1 MLHSVWSD
9 AESIHVRRK
18 VMTMLAVLAL
28 LASVLIWATPQVQ
41 AQFGNESP
49 DADAGEDDF
58 ANPDEEV
65 ELEGTGNDL
74 EDDGNGD
81 VTLKF
86 DWEILTGP
94 YDWVTITPD
103 EDELGKAS
111 FTVPNKNYIAGI
123 SDSDPQKYKINIRLT
138 VTDSEGATDT
148 DTVVI
153 TIRRAPVPNIEV
165 FAGLWDDDFADDPD
179 AILAEVFGRDAI
191 IDGPGENGNRDD
203 EWDIK
208 EGAYLRLDASG
219 STVPEGEVDRQ
230 RWTLR
235 APSSTPSGIT
245 TANSELDSSLGD
257 SETGREIFIV
267 GDTATDPAT
276 HPNGTT
282 YKVLPNIGAGQTITS
297 STLTLIY
304 DLTVQSGTGIPSRD
318 RVRIV
323 IHDVPDDGDG
333 ADIPVGVELTNTSK
347 GDAPQEI
354 VSDVENQY
362 LVNAGSVVKFTA
374 NVDSGDIAGLRW
386 LGATAGTTNNV
397 ATRRISDSAT
407 AGTTY
412 TVTVSLG
419 SGADTRTGTVNLLV
433 GKNTLPTIGE
443 VANRSGEDLR
453 DVELASDADVPGLD
467 FYAVNDG
474 SEGITLHGVAHDP
487 DGGPVTYAW
496 SLHEAEGITEAAHL
510 AIKAADSALD
520 NPTELTSDHV
530 KAVKGAR
537 SDLEE
542 SSLSITLNNASTDTV
557 TFDVPQVE
565 DDTYAILVFSAID
578 SSNTVNK
585 QYIYISITA
594 VDDPPVADAG
604 PDQQVASG
612 SFVRLNGSGSF
623 DPDPGDSLGWDPD
636 GTPGNGD
643 DVDAYQWTY
652 KGATMNPLPD
662 DRPAFTDAE
671 IEALTGWILEE
682 DSTGTISNSDET
694 KKYSFIVNA
703 SGDFRGA
710 TQPEKLFKSTDTAY
724 PYFDAPQLVGFTNIQ
739 FKFELTVS
747 GSQDND
753 GDGTFEL
760 QTHEDTVFITVA
772 QVGANQFYSGVI
784 TGPDFCTNLALGG
797 PQLYAH
803 DSNGDGVADVCS
815 LNTTRR
821 ATIARQNALETIA
834 SLNPTEL
841 INHMTAECAALD
853 DTSYPGDDPNDLAED
868 VCETN
873 VPASLPVI
881 STNASSYGSVVTG
894 PEFCANRSLGGP
906 FTYPHDADRDGVYEV
921 CSLNSTRREAVVRQA
936 ALARFE
942 TFDDEEL
949 NRLSALDLT
958 NLPSNDDP
966 GTTNVDESDLNDV
979 EREIKRL
986 TEEQT
991 AFEARYA
998 NALAAAC
1005 RALEGQDFGDKP
1017 ADLASDECS
1026 PKAASG
1032 AALPS

>member
-1 MLHSVWSD
+1 
-9 AESIHVRRK
+9 
-18 VMTMLAVLAL
+18 MTMLAVLAL

-41 AQFGNESP
+41 AQFGNELP

-65 ELEGTGNDL
+65 ELEGIGHDL
-74 EDDGNGD
+74 EDDGNDD

-245 TANSELDSSLGD
+245 TANSELDSPLGD

-282 YKVLPNIGAGQTITS
+282 YKVLPNIGAGQTIAS

-304 DLTVQSGTGIPSRD
+304 DLTVQSGTGTPSRD

-374 NVDSGDIAGLRW
+374 TVDSGDIAGLRW

-412 TVTVSLG
+412 TVTVSHG
-419 SGADTRTGTVNLLV
+419 SGADARTGTVNLLV

-443 VANRSGEDLR
+443 VANRSDEDLR
-453 DVELASDADVPGLD
+453 DVELANGAGVPGLD
-467 FYAVNDG
+467 FYVVNDG
-474 SEGITLHGVAHDP
+474 SEGITLRGVANDP

-510 AIKAADSALD
+510 AIKAADYALD
-520 NPTELTSDHV
+520 SPTDLISDNV
-530 KAVKGAR
+530 QVVEGAL

-585 QYIYISITA
+585 QYIYISIIA
-594 VDDPPVADAG
+594 VDDPPVANAG

-612 SFVRLNGSGSF
+612 SFVRLNGSGSS
-623 DPDPGDSLGWDPD
+623 DPDPGDSLGWEGPD
-636 GTPGNGD
+636 GTPGNDD
-643 DVDAYQWTY
+643 DVPAYQWTY
-652 KGATMNPLPD
+652 KGAKMNPLPD
-662 DRPAFTDAE
+662 NRTALTDAE
-671 IEALTGWILEE
+671 IEALEGWILRPVTGTE
-682 DSTGTISNSDET
+682 TGTISHSNGDD
-694 KKYSFIVNA
+694 KYVFIVDVNGHLRA
-703 SGDFRGA
+703 GED
-710 TQPEKLFKSTDTAY
+710 QPEKKFKSTDTAY
-724 PYFDAPQLVGFTNIQ
+724 PYFDAPQLVGFNNIQ
-739 FKFELTVS
+739 LTFELTVS

-760 QTHEDTVFITVA
+760 QSNTDTVVITVA

-803 DSNGDGVADVCS
+803 DSDGDGVADVCS

-841 INHMTAECAALD
+841 TNHMTAECAALG

-942 TFDDEEL
+942 TVDRQDQDEL
-949 NRLSALDLT
+949 NRLSKLDLT
-958 NLPSNDDP
+958 SLPSDDP
-966 GTTNVDESDLNDV
+966 ATRIDESDAV
-979 EREIKRL
+979 EVAAEIARL
-986 TEEQT
+986 QDLKSD
-991 AFEARYA
+991 AEARYA

-1026 PKAASG
+1026 PKAAASG
-1032 AALPS
+1032 TALPSS